1 MRRSTGFAVLLA
13 GGVVAASGV
22 VAPAHAAT
30 RSAPVVQKAAG
41 DLKADLDKIIS
52 DSRLSNATV
61 GLTVRNAT
69 TGAVLYDHN
78 ANTQVTPASNNK
90 LETST
95 AAFGLL
101 GTGYRFRTSVY
112 TKGSNLYLKGTG
124 DPTMRGADYDEL
136 AAAVAAKGIKKVKGS
151 LVADDSWFDS
161 QRVPSDWDPTDLPYY
176 YAAENSALTVSPDVE
191 FDEGTVQVSVKPGTA
206 GGAVKVSLSPKTGVV
221 KIDNKA
227 KTGAPGS
234 ASTVS
239 VDRTVGTNT
248 IVVSGSIPSDASTFS
263 DLATVHNPTLYAADV
278 FRRAL
283 KAHGVSVAGASK
295 RGTTPK
301 GAKTAA
307 TRQSMP
313 LSQLATQWL
322 KLSNNPISETMVKAI
337 GHKLKGKGTWPA
349 GLSAISSY
357 LKSIGVDTSQV
368 KQADGSGLSHAN
380 HTTPRQITNVLK
392 AAQSKPWFTTWY
404 NALPI
409 AGRPGEFVG
418 GTLESRMKG
427 TAAAGNVHA
436 KTGSL
441 TGVTALGGYVTDPS
455 GQKLIFSSVFNGY
468 TSSSPKDIEDSIA
481 VRLASGKTTLTT
493 TSFGRRMT
501 RSGSGLECSW
511 THSC

>member
-1 MRRSTGFAVLLA
+1 M
-13 GGVVAASGV
+13 VAALGV

-30 RSAPVVQKAAG
+30 VSAPVTRQAAG
-41 DLKADLDKIIS
+41 DLKTDLDKIIS
-52 DSRLSNATV
+52 DSRLTGATV

-69 TGAVLYDHN
+69 TGEVLYDHN

-112 TKGSNLYLKGTG
+112 TRGSNLYLKGTG
-124 DPTMRGADYDEL
+124 DPTMRGADYDKL

-151 LVADDSWFDS
+151 LIADDSWFDS
-161 QRVPSDWDPTDLPYY
+161 KRVPSDWDPTDLPYY
-176 YAAENSALTVSPDVE
+176 YAAENSALTVSPDPE
-191 FDEGTVQVSVKPGTA
+191 FDEGTVSVTVKPGT
-206 GGAVKVSLSPKTGVV
+206 GGAAPKVSLSPKTGVV
-221 KIDNKA
+221 TIDNKA
-227 KTGAPGS
+227 KTGAAGS

-239 VDRTVGTNT
+239 IDRTVGTNT
-248 IVVSGSIPSDASTFS
+248 IVISGSIPSDATTFE

-283 KAHGVSVAGASK
+283 KAHGVSVTGTTK

-313 LSQLATQWL
+313 LSQLATPFL
-322 KLSNNPISETMVKAI
+322 KLSNNPIAETLVKAI
-337 GHKLKGKGTWPA
+337 GHKVKGKGTWPA
-349 GLSAISSY
+349 GLAAISSY
-357 LKSIGVDTSQV
+357 LKTLGVDTSQV
-368 KQADGSGLSHAN
+368 HQADGSGLSHAN
-380 HTTPRQITNVLK
+380 HTTPRQLTNVLK
-392 AAQSKPWFTTWY
+392 AAQSRDWFSTWY

-409 AGRPGEFVG
+409 AGEPGEFVG
-418 GTLESRMKG
+418 GTLENRMKG

-481 VRLASGKTTLTT
+481 VRLASGKMTTA
-493 TSFGRRMT
+493 TSTSTFGRHLAQH
-501 RSGSGLECSW
+501 GSQLECSW